1 MSELDVIFERTELDG
16 LPVLMVSGEIDL
28 AVAGHF
34 ARELD
39 LLVGDAEGDALVNL
53 AGVGF
58 IDSSGVRELLKAEQA
73 AGGEGRGL
81 VLLDPSGP
89 CRRVLEVSGVL
100 NEFTVRTTRE

>member
-28 AVAGHF
+28 AVAARF

-73 AGGEGRGL
+73 AGGAGRGL
-81 VLLDPSGP
+81 VLLDPSAP
-89 CRRVLEVSGVL
+89 CRRVLEISGVL
-100 NEFTVRTTRE
+100 TEFTVRTTRE